1 MSLKLGSK
9 CLKFFFIS
17 NKTRYMVFKCLCPS
31 FRRLICQE
39 VIKEEG
45 SVVIAE
51 ELFRSG
57 GSTCL

>member
-1 MSLKLGSK
+1 MSEV
-9 CLKFFFIS
+9 FFIS
-17 NKTRYMVFKCLCPS
+17 NKIRYMVFKCLCPS

-45 SVVIAE
+45 SVIAE

-57 GSTCL
+57 GGARL